1 MIYELKPKTKESLKA
16 IDAAIAQQTKAIN
29 EQAEA
34 YKKTVNALQVQKNM
48 LLSTVIEE
56 KEIDVTLKLKLNE
69 EYNIEVITQEQYD
82 KMMGLPNSL
91 ELDVPVNMEKE
102 APPKQTKKK

>member
-29 EQAEA
+29 EQSEA

-69 EYNIEVITQEQYD
+69 EYNIETITQEEYD
-82 KMMGLPNSL
+82 KLMESPKAL
-91 ELDVPVNMEKE
+91 ELDVPVSTEKE